1 MKENQRQLLYKELFE
16 SDSGKVVL
24 KDLVE
29 RHRVLYSSFQPDP
42 LASAFLEGR
51 KAVVLDILRFLNV
64 DLQYLQDS
72 MKERNDR
79 SSISD

>member
-1 MKENQRQLLYKELFE
+1 MKENQRQQFYKELFE
-16 SDSGKVVL
+16 SDIGQIVL
-24 KDLVE
+24 KDLVD

-42 LASAFLEGR
+42 LAGAFLEGR

-72 MKERNDR
+72 MKERYDR